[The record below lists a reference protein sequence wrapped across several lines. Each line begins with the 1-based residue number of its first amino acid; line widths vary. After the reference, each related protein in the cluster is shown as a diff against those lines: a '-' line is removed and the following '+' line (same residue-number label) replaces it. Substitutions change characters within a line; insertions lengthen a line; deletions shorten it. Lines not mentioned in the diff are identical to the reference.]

1 MHYAKLLFCKFS
13 TAQWDVTYYNGTRHS
28 ILGSDCMT
36 LIVMHWLL
44 SDCSLPAQLL
54 LVCFLSA
61 LWPRRT
67 KIDFFFEVC
76 AAQTDRHTLWLLELL
91 SEPKNFVP
99 KSYSKNFA
107 VSIDV
112 FSKNVYTEQSEI
124 KVAWYRAFIPPQV
137 GLHQCKNAPAERKQ
151 DTTIDYSSST

>member
-1 MHYAKLLFCKFS
+1 MGGMWKNNEHFKKSIKGSLKRSANKFYIEGGGRQRTVVS
-13 TAQWDVTYYNGTRHS
+13 TILWIKYWTRLS

-91 SEPKNFVP
+91 WEPKKIF
-99 KSYSKNFA
+99 K
-107 VSIDV
+107 
-112 FSKNVYTEQSEI
+112 
-124 KVAWYRAFIPPQV
+124 KVQ
-137 GLHQCKNAPAERKQ
+137 KQ
-151 DTTIDYSSST
+151 KWPTLTTICQKWSDYGLEWPKMVKTIPN

>member
-1 MHYAKLLFCKFS
+1 MKKEHFA
-13 TAQWDVTYYNGTRHS
+13 
-28 ILGSDCMT
+28 
-36 LIVMHWLL
+36 
-44 SDCSLPAQLL
+44 
-54 LVCFLSA
+54 
-61 LWPRRT
+61 
-67 KIDFFFEVC
+67 
-76 AAQTDRHTLWLLELL
+76 TDRQTLWLLELL

-107 VSIDV
+107 VSNSIDV

-124 KVAWYRAFIPPQV
+124 KVAWYRACIPPQV